1 MSEFAANKYRILAVD
16 DSAMVLRM
24 VEASL
29 SDAGFQVM
37 AALSGEEA
45 LAVMR
50 ERGLPHLALVDINM
64 PLGMDG
70 FELCERILAFSDLP
84 VIMLTA
90 VDESGTITEAIDKY
104 AEDYITK
111 PFRQGELVARVRR
124 VLRRIGGFAYPL
136 AQYTRVDDHLSV
148 NFAEGVARVSGKEVS
163 LTHAEVKL
171 LYILMRA
178 GGQTLTT
185 NFIIRRL
192 WPADYLSATDERL
205 RVYIHRLR
213 NKIEADPARPR
224 YVISQRGKGYSF
236 GEVGK

>member
-1 MSEFAANKYRILAVD
+1 MTEFVPNEYRILVVD

-29 SDAGFQVM
+29 RDAGFQVM

-45 LAVMR
+45 LEIMQAQ
-50 ERGLPHLALVDINM
+50 GLPHLALVDINM

-70 FELCERILAFSDLP
+70 FELCEQILEFSDLP

-136 AQYTRVDDHLSV
+136 AQYTRVDDNLSV
-148 NFAEGVARVSGKEVS
+148 NFAQGVARVSGTEVS
-163 LTHAEVKL
+163 LTPAEMKL

-178 GGQTLTT
+178 GGQTLTIS
-185 NFIIRRL
+185 FIMRRL
-192 WPADYLSATDERL
+192 WPSDYFSATDERL

-213 NKIEADPARPR
+213 NKIEADPTQPR
-224 YVISQRGKGYSF
+224 YVISRRGKGYSF
-236 GEVGK
+236 GETL

>member
-1 MSEFAANKYRILAVD
+1 MSEFTPSEYRILVVD
-16 DSAMVLRM
+16 DSVMVLRM

-29 SDAGFQVM
+29 TDAGFQVM
-37 AALSGEEA
+37 SALSGEEA
-45 LAVMR
+45 LAMMR
-50 ERGLPHLALVDINM
+50 EQGLPHLALVDINM

-70 FELCERILAFSDLP
+70 FELCEQILQFSDLP

-90 VDESGTITEAIDKY
+90 VDESDTITEAIDKY

-124 VLRRIGGFAYPL
+124 VLRRIGRFAYPL
-136 AQYTRVDDHLSV
+136 APYIQVDDNLSV
-148 NFAEGVARVSGKEVS
+148 NFAQGIACVGG
-163 LTHAEVKL
+163 AEVTLTPVEMKL

-178 GGQTLTT
+178 GGQTVTT
-185 NFIIRRL
+185 GFIMRRL
-192 WPADYLSATDERL
+192 WPADYLNATQERL

-213 NKIEADPARPR
+213 QKIETDPSHPR

-236 GEVGK
+236 GEIRH